1 MSLWKFR
8 NFEAEVDLM
17 DADFYD
23 ALEEAQNQLNADYRS
38 VPNTGKK
45 SDIIRAQVR
54 CFSNFF
60 DTLFG
65 HGASDVI
72 SEEKMSLK
80 PFMDAA
86 DALEE
91 FIKSDVK
98 GMDSQYR
105 NYIPKTGN
113 RQQRR
118 YYNKQNTKN
127 GKNQNWRQ

>member
-8 NFEAEVDLM
+8 NFEVEVDLM

-23 ALEEAQNQLNADYRS
+23 ELEEAQNHLNADYRS

-65 HGASDVI
+65 AGASDVI
-72 SEEKMSLK
+72 SEGKMSLK

-86 DALEE
+86 DSLEK

-98 GMDSQYR
+98 EMDSQYG

-118 YYNKQNTKN
+118 EYNKQHARNN
-127 GKNQNWRQ
+127 RNQNWRQ